1 MSPPR
6 PTSRFHPHAGIAVL
20 GCVALLAVLFGV
32 FFRWNMLRGPL
43 AREASMLS
51 GRPIS
56 IDGDLTVHPWSF
68 TPSATIRGLK
78 VGNPAWMR
86 GGLLADIPALTV
98 QIRLMPLLRRQADIM
113 LLDLEQPHV
122 WLQRDAQGRS
132 NWSGANPNTPAKLP
146 AIEHFKINNGVLAMT
161 DAKAGM
167 ALHGQVWSDE
177 AASDKAGGG
186 FRFRGSGMR
195 NGLPMTLNID
205 GGALLHLRADQ
216 PYGFDADVRQ
226 AATHVVAHGR
236 LDTPFDFGH
245 FHARLTAS
253 GRDLADLYQLNRLA
267 MPNTPP
273 YQLTGDLT
281 REGQVYTLSHLTG
294 RVGQSDLSGGLTAD
308 RTTGRTKLRANLA
321 SRRLRFADLG
331 SLVGAPAPGDRN
343 TPLEKAQAAERAAQ
357 GRMMPDATLNA
368 SKLQSLDAVVHYRAD
383 SVTTQSNLPLRQA
396 SLTLNLDHGLL
407 VIDPIAFDFPHGAL
421 SGSVRLNAREP
432 TPKLDVDLTV
442 KNVRLE
448 DFFKARAGQPPLE
461 GVLEA
466 RARLHGVGDSVHKA
480 ASTADG
486 DVTLVV
492 PQGDIRRAFAELLG
506 IDATKGLGLLLA
518 KDQSDEK
525 VRCAV
530 ADFRADHGVLQA
542 RNLVLDSDQVLA
554 RGHGTVNLSD
564 ETLDLSLQG
573 RPKSLR
579 LVRLMAPITL
589 RGHLDSPK
597 IGVSAGKVPLQAG
610 AAIGL
615 AVLATPLAAILPFVD
630 PGLAKNADC
639 VGLVGAARSEGAP
652 VKVSATTPTSAK
664 DKQKAQ
670 DKQKAK
676 AKDRDKAEARKTP

>member
-1 MSPPR
+1 MTSPR
-6 PTSRFHPHAGIAVL
+6 PTGRFHPHTGMALLA
-20 GCVALLAVLFGV
+20 CAALLAVLFGV

-43 AREASMLS
+43 AREASAIS

-56 IDGDLTVHPWSF
+56 IDGDLSVHPWSF

-78 VGNPAWMR
+78 VGNPAWMH
-86 GGLLADIPALTV
+86 GGVLADIPALTV

-132 NWSGANPNTPAKLP
+132 NWSGNPNSPTRLP
-146 AIEHFKINNGVLAMT
+146 AIEHFKINDGVLAMN

-167 ALHGQVWSDE
+167 TLQGQVWSDE

-186 FRFRGSGMR
+186 FRFRGSGVR
-195 NGLPMTLNID
+195 NGLPMTLSID

-216 PYGFDADVRQ
+216 PYAFDADVRQ

-245 FHARLTAS
+245 LHARLTAS

-273 YQLTGDLT
+273 YQLAADLT

-294 RVGQSDLSGGLTAD
+294 RVGQSDLSGGLTVD
-308 RTTGRTKLRANLA
+308 RTTGRTKLRADLA

-331 SLVGAPAPGDRN
+331 ALVGAPAPGDRT
-343 TPLEKAQAAERAAQ
+343 TPLEKAQAAKRAAQ

-368 SKLQSLDAVVHYRAD
+368 AKLQSLDAVVRYRAD

-396 SLTLNLDHGLL
+396 SLDLTLDHGLL
-407 VIDPIAFDFPHGAL
+407 VADPLAFDFPHGAL
-421 SGSVRLNAREP
+421 SGSVRLNARAATP
-432 TPKLDVDLTV
+432 TLDVDLTV

-486 DVTLVV
+486 EVTLVV
-492 PQGDIRRAFAELLG
+492 PKGDIRKAFAELLG
-506 IDATKGLGLLLA
+506 IDATKSLGLLLS

-530 ADFRADHGVLQA
+530 ADFRADQGVLKA
-542 RNLVLDSDQVLA
+542 RNLILDSDQVLA
-554 RGHGTVNLSD
+554 QGQGTVNLAN

-589 RGHLDSPK
+589 RGQLGSPK
-597 IGVSAGKVPLQAG
+597 IGVSAGKVALQAG

-615 AVLATPLAAILPFVD
+615 AVVATPLAAILPFVD

-652 VKVSATTPTSAK
+652 VKVSATTPTSPK
-664 DKQKAQ
+664 DRQKAQ
-670 DKQKAK
+670 DKKQAK
-676 AKDRDKAEARKTP
+676 ARDKAEAKKSP

>member
-1 MSPPR
+1 MSLPR
-6 PTSRFHPHAGIAVL
+6 LTSRLHPHAGIAAL
-20 GCVALLAVLFGV
+20 ACVALLAVLFAV

-43 AREASMLS
+43 AREASAIS

-56 IDGDLTVHPWSF
+56 IDGDLSVHPWSF

-78 VGNPAWMR
+78 VGNPAWMH

-98 QIRLMPLLRRQADIM
+98 QIRLMPLLHLQADIL
-113 LLDLEQPHV
+113 LLDLEHPRV
-122 WLQRDAQGRS
+122 WLQRDAQGRA
-132 NWSGANPNTPAKLP
+132 NWSGANPDTPTRLP
-146 AIEHFKINNGVLAMT
+146 PIEHFRINDGVLAMN

-167 ALHGQVWSDE
+167 SLHGQVWSDE

-186 FRFRGSGMR
+186 FRFRGSGVR
-195 NGLPMTLNID
+195 NGLPMTLSLD

-226 AATHVVAHGR
+226 GPTHVVAHGR

-245 FHARLTAS
+245 FHAQLTAS
-253 GRDLADLYQLNRLA
+253 GRDLADVYQLLRLA
-267 MPNTPP
+267 LPNTPP
-273 YQLTGDLT
+273 YQLTGDLA

-294 RVGQSDLSGGLTAD
+294 RVGQSDLSGGFTVD
-308 RTTGRTKLRANLA
+308 RTTGRTKLRADLS

-331 SLVGAPAPGDRN
+331 SLVGAPPPGERN
-343 TPLEKAQAAERAAQ
+343 TPLQKTQAAARAAQ

-368 SKLQSLDAVVHYRAD
+368 SKLQSLDAVVHYRAE

-396 SLTLNLDHGLL
+396 SLTLTLDHGLL
-407 VIDPIAFDFPHGAL
+407 LLDPIAFDFPHGAL
-421 SGSVRLNAREP
+421 SGQVRLNGRSATP
-432 TPKLDVDLTV
+432 TVDVDLTV

-448 DFFKARAGQPPLE
+448 DFFKVKAGQPPLE
-461 GVLEA
+461 GVLQA

-492 PQGDIRRAFAELLG
+492 PQGEIRKAFAELLG
-506 IDATKGLGLLLA
+506 INATKGLGLLLA
-518 KDQSDEK
+518 KDHSDEK

-530 ADFRADHGVLQA
+530 ADFRADHGVLRA
-542 RNLVLDSDQVLA
+542 RNLILDSDQVLA
-554 RGHGTVNLSD
+554 QGQGTVNLSD

-610 AAIGL
+610 AALGL
-615 AVLATPLAAILPFVD
+615 AVVATPLAAILPFVD

-639 VGLVGAARSEGAP
+639 VGLVGAAKSDGAP
-652 VKVSATTPTSAK
+652 VKVSATTPMSAK
-664 DKQKAQ
+664 DRQQAVAKAQ
-670 DKQKAK
+670 GKA
-676 AKDRDKAEARKTP
+676 RDKARARKTP